1 VVDQVMVEEKIGIVE
16 HFFNQVSVAAIK
28 ITEGELKIGDIIH
41 FVGAHTDFK
50 QKISSMQIER
60 NPVKTVKKGDAVGIK
75 VQEKV
80 HEHDIVY
87 KIPEE

>member
-1 VVDQVMVEEKIGIVE
+1 MVEKKIGVVE
-16 HFFNQVSVAAIK
+16 HFFSNVSVAAIK
-28 ITEGELKIGDIIH
+28 ITAGELKIGDTIH

-80 HEHDIVY
+80 REHDLVY
-87 KIPEE
+87 KMPEE